1 MKHLMKVYKSFKD
14 MKFRHKI
21 MSTYIIV
28 AVIPITI
35 MGLLWY
41 NHTKRTLLEKEETSI
56 KNYLSQAVTN
66 MDNILKI
73 YDNLSDYISFNQTIS
88 DVVYHNYDSYYDMYN
103 QYTKTLD
110 PMLSSLKYFHSDIN
124 QVTIYV
130 DKDIVE
136 HDTTIAPSSYIKNED
151 WYSLLIGNINIHW
164 LVSKEDES
172 AFSVRNMPSLQA
184 DSSIGALYINV
195 DYNKLFESFK
205 NMKDS
210 NYGIFIIDENGK
222 EIFEYSVFDD
232 DNSSMELT
240 YDEYLT
246 QKNTSLRN
254 KYSIVECSSDTETWT
269 VVLYKPVILIYNNI
283 NSMLYRSIMIIGLV
297 IVICFF
303 ISSLL
308 AKHMVSDLEKLRE
321 NMEQVENGNMKII
334 VQSSS
339 KDEVGTLVRGFGKMI
354 NQINSLIEDV
364 YKSRIIQKD
373 YEMKALQ
380 AQINPHFLYNS
391 LSLINWMAI
400 EADQKEISIITL
412 SLSSFYRTAL
422 NKGKNIL
429 YVRDEILNMKSYLD
443 IQLMMHD
450 YEFDVDIKIDNE
462 IMDYKI
468 LNLLLQPLIENAI
481 DHGIDLKREGRG
493 KISITGYLDKND
505 VILSVADNGVG
516 MEQDK
521 IDTILTENSK
531 GYGVRNVNERIKL
544 YYGTE
549 YEIKIESEIGIGTKM
564 IVRIPARK

>member
-1 MKHLMKVYKSFKD
+1 MKIFKAFKD

-28 AVIPITI
+28 AIIPITI

-41 NHTKRTLLEKEETSI
+41 SHMKKTLLEQEKNNI
-56 KNYLSQAVTN
+56 KNYLSQAVSN
-66 MDNILKI
+66 MDNQLKI

-88 DVVYHNYDSYYDMYN
+88 DVVDHNYDSYYDMYN
-103 QYTKTLD
+103 EYTKRLD

-124 QVTIYV
+124 RVTIYV
-130 DKDIVE
+130 NKNTVE
-136 HDTTIAPSSYIKNED
+136 HDTTIAPASDIENKE
-151 WYSLLIGNINIHW
+151 WYGLLDGNSTIHW
-164 LVSKEDES
+164 LVSNES
-172 AFSVRNMPSLQA
+172 QKVFSVRNMPSLQE
-184 DSSIGALYINV
+184 DSSIGALYIDV

-210 NYGIFIIDENGK
+210 NYGIFIIDSEGR
-222 EIFEYSVFDD
+222 EIFDYSVFDD
-232 DNSSMELT
+232 DNSFMKMT
-240 YDEYLT
+240 YDDYQN
-246 QKNTSLRN
+246 QKNMMDN
-254 KYSIVECSSDTETWT
+254 KYVIVECPLVTETWT
-269 VVLYKPVILIYNNI
+269 VVLYKPVRLIYDNV
-283 NSMLYRSIMIIGLV
+283 SQMLYGSIMIILFV
-297 IVICFF
+297 IFVCFF
-303 ISSLL
+303 ISSIL
-308 AKHMVSDLEKLRE
+308 AGHMVSDLEKLRE
-321 NMEQVENGNMKII
+321 NMEHIENGDMKIR
-334 VQSSS
+334 VKSTS

-400 EADQKEISIITL
+400 EAGQKQISGITL

-429 YVRDEILNMKSYLD
+429 SVKDEILNMKSYLD

-450 YEFDVDIKIDNE
+450 YEFDVDINIDDDILE
-462 IMDYKI
+462 YKI

-481 DHGIDLKREGRG
+481 DHGIDLKRDGRG
-493 KISITGYLDKND
+493 KITIIGRLEGKDIVLSI
-505 VILSVADNGVG
+505 ADNGVG
-516 MEQDK
+516 MEQEK
-521 IDTILTENSK
+521 IDAILTEYSK

-544 YYGTE
+544 YYGTQ
-549 YEIKIESEIGIGTKM
+549 YEIKIESWIGEGTTM
-564 IVRIPARK
+564 IVRIPAQE

>member
-1 MKHLMKVYKSFKD
+1 MKIVKTFKD

-28 AVIPITI
+28 AIIPITI

-41 NHTKRTLLEKEETSI
+41 CHTKKTLLEQEKNNI
-56 KNYLSQAVTN
+56 KNYLSQAVSN
-66 MDNILKI
+66 MDNQLKI

-88 DVVYHNYDSYYDMYN
+88 DVVDHNYDSYYDMYN
-103 QYTKTLD
+103 QYTKRLD

-124 QVTIYV
+124 RVTIYV
-130 DKDIVE
+130 NKNTVE
-136 HDTTIAPSSYIKNED
+136 HDTTISPASDIENEE
-151 WYSLLIGNINIHW
+151 WYGLLNGNSNIHW
-164 LVSKEDES
+164 LVSNES
-172 AFSVRNMPSLQA
+172 HKVFSVRNMPSLQEV
-184 DSSIGALYINV
+184 SSIGALYIDV

-210 NYGIFIIDENGK
+210 NYGIFIIDSEGR
-222 EIFEYSVFDD
+222 EIFDYSVFDD
-232 DNSSMELT
+232 EKSYMKLT
-240 YDEYLT
+240 YDDYQN
-246 QKNTSLRN
+246 QKNMMDD
-254 KYSIVECSSDTETWT
+254 KYAIVECPSATETWT
-269 VVLYKPVILIYNNI
+269 VVLYKPVSLIYDNVRQ
-283 NSMLYRSIMIIGLV
+283 MLYGSIMIILFV
-297 IVICFF
+297 IFVCFF
-303 ISSLL
+303 ISSML
-308 AKHMVSDLEKLRE
+308 AGHMVSDLEKLRE
-321 NMEQVENGNMKII
+321 NMEHIENGDMKIR
-334 VQSSS
+334 VKSTS

-400 EADQKEISIITL
+400 EAGQKQISGITL

-429 YVRDEILNMKSYLD
+429 SVKDEILNMKSYLD

-450 YEFDVDIKIDNE
+450 YEFDVDINIDDDILE
-462 IMDYKI
+462 YKI

-493 KISITGYLDKND
+493 KITIIGRLDGKD
-505 VILSVADNGVG
+505 IVLSVADNGVG
-516 MEQDK
+516 MEQEK
-521 IDTILTENSK
+521 IDTILTEHSK

-544 YYGTE
+544 YYGTQ
-549 YEIKIESEIGIGTKM
+549 YEIKIESCIGEGTTM
-564 IVRIPARK
+564 TVRIPAQK

>member
-240 YDEYLT
+240 YDE
-246 QKNTSLRN
+246 
-254 KYSIVECSSDTETWT
+254 
-269 VVLYKPVILIYNNI
+269 
-283 NSMLYRSIMIIGLV
+283 
-297 IVICFF
+297 
-303 ISSLL
+303 
-308 AKHMVSDLEKLRE
+308 
-321 NMEQVENGNMKII
+321 
-334 VQSSS
+334 
-339 KDEVGTLVRGFGKMI
+339 
-354 NQINSLIEDV
+354 
-364 YKSRIIQKD
+364 
-373 YEMKALQ
+373 
-380 AQINPHFLYNS
+380 
-391 LSLINWMAI
+391 
-400 EADQKEISIITL
+400 
-412 SLSSFYRTAL
+412 
-422 NKGKNIL
+422 
-429 YVRDEILNMKSYLD
+429 
-443 IQLMMHD
+443 
-450 YEFDVDIKIDNE
+450 
-462 IMDYKI
+462 
-468 LNLLLQPLIENAI
+468 
-481 DHGIDLKREGRG
+481 
-493 KISITGYLDKND
+493 
-505 VILSVADNGVG
+505 
-516 MEQDK
+516 
-521 IDTILTENSK
+521 
-531 GYGVRNVNERIKL
+531 
-544 YYGTE
+544 
-549 YEIKIESEIGIGTKM
+549 
-564 IVRIPARK
+564 

>member
-1 MKHLMKVYKSFKD
+1 
-14 MKFRHKI
+14 

-28 AVIPITI
+28 AIIPITI

-41 NHTKRTLLEKEETSI
+41 CHTKKTLLEQEKNNI
-56 KNYLSQAVTN
+56 KNYLSQAVSN
-66 MDNILKI
+66 MDNQLKI

-88 DVVYHNYDSYYDMYN
+88 DVVDHNYDSYYDMYN
-103 QYTKTLD
+103 QYTKRLD

-124 QVTIYV
+124 RVTIYV
-130 DKDIVE
+130 NKNTVE
-136 HDTTIAPSSYIKNED
+136 HDTTISPASDIENEE
-151 WYSLLIGNINIHW
+151 WYGLLNGNSNIHW
-164 LVSKEDES
+164 LVSNES
-172 AFSVRNMPSLQA
+172 HKVFSVRNMPSLQEV
-184 DSSIGALYINV
+184 SSIGALYIDV

-210 NYGIFIIDENGK
+210 NYGIFIIDSEGR
-222 EIFEYSVFDD
+222 EIFDYSVFDD
-232 DNSSMELT
+232 EKSYMKLT
-240 YDEYLT
+240 YDDYQN
-246 QKNTSLRN
+246 QKNMMDD
-254 KYSIVECSSDTETWT
+254 KYAIVECPSATETWT
-269 VVLYKPVILIYNNI
+269 VVLYKPVSLIYDNVRQ
-283 NSMLYRSIMIIGLV
+283 MLYGSIMIILFV
-297 IVICFF
+297 IFVCFF
-303 ISSLL
+303 ISSML
-308 AKHMVSDLEKLRE
+308 AGHMVSDLEKLRE
-321 NMEQVENGNMKII
+321 NMEHIENGDMKIR
-334 VQSSS
+334 VKSTS

-400 EADQKEISIITL
+400 EAGQKQISGITL

-429 YVRDEILNMKSYLD
+429 SVKDEILNMKSYLD

-450 YEFDVDIKIDNE
+450 YEFDVDINIDDDILE
-462 IMDYKI
+462 YKI

-493 KISITGYLDKND
+493 KITIIGRLDGKD
-505 VILSVADNGVG
+505 IVLSVADNGVG
-516 MEQDK
+516 MEQEK
-521 IDTILTENSK
+521 IDTILTEHSK

-544 YYGTE
+544 YYGTQ
-549 YEIKIESEIGIGTKM
+549 YEIKIESCIGEGTTM
-564 IVRIPARK
+564 TVRIPAQK

>member
-240 YDEYLT
+240 YDEYLI

-400 EADQKEISIITL
+400 EADQKEISTITL

-450 YEFDVDIKIDNE
+450 YEFDTVMDIDDSILE
-462 IMDYKI
+462 YKI
-468 LNLLLQPLIENAI
+468 LNLILQPLVENAI
-481 DHGIDLKREGRG
+481 DHGIDLKTNGRG
-493 KISITGYLDKND
+493 KITIIGKKEYNKVLLI
-505 VILSVADNGVG
+505 VEDNGVG

-521 IDTILTENSK
+521 IDTILTNKSK

-544 YYGTE
+544 YYGEE
-549 YEIKIESEIGIGTKM
+549 YSLFVESQIGKGTK
-564 IVRIPARK
+564 ITVKIPIKS

>member
-1 MKHLMKVYKSFKD
+1 MKISKSFKD

-28 AVIPITI
+28 AIIPITI

-41 NHTKRTLLEKEETSI
+41 SHTKRTLLDKEKSNI
-56 KNYLSQAVTN
+56 RNYLSQAVSN
-66 MDNILKI
+66 MDNQLNI

-88 DVVYHNYDSYYDMYN
+88 DVVDHNYDSYYDMYN
-103 QYTKTLD
+103 QYTKKVD
-110 PMLSSLKYFHSDIN
+110 PMLSSLNYFHSDIN

-130 DKDIVE
+130 NRETVE
-136 HDTTIAPSSYIKNED
+136 HDTTIAPASEIENKE
-151 WYSLLIGNINIHW
+151 WYKMLQGNSNIHW
-164 LVSKEDES
+164 LISKDNEQ

-184 DSSIGALYINV
+184 DSSIGTLYIDV
-195 DYNKLFESFK
+195 DYNKLFESFR

-210 NYGIFIIDENGK
+210 NYGIFIINEKGE
-222 EIFEYSVFDD
+222 EIFDYGVFDD
-232 DNSSMELT
+232 DKKSMKLE
-240 YDEYLT
+240 YDDYLKE
-246 QKNTSLRN
+246 KNMIIKS
-254 KYSIVECSSDTETWT
+254 KYAIVECSSNSENWT
-269 VVLYKPVILIYNNI
+269 VVLYKPVNLIYNNI
-283 NSMLYRSIMIIGLV
+283 NPMLYRSIIIVG
-297 IVICFF
+297 IVIIICFL

-321 NMEQVENGNMKII
+321 NMEQVENGNMEITI
-334 VQSSS
+334 ESSS
-339 KDEVGTLVRGFGKMI
+339 EDEVGSLIKGFEKMI

-400 EADQKEISIITL
+400 EADQKNISGITL

-429 YVRDEILNMKSYLD
+429 LVKDEILNMKSYLD

-450 YEFDVDIKIDNE
+450 YEFDVDINIDEKIME
-462 IMDYKI
+462 YKI

-481 DHGIDLKREGRG
+481 DHGIDLKRDGRG
-493 KISITGYLDKND
+493 RITITGSMKNED
-505 VILSVADNGVG
+505 IVLSVSDNGVG

-544 YYGTE
+544 YYGSE
-549 YEIKIESEIGIGTKM
+549 YEIKIESEIGIGTTM
-564 IVRIPARK
+564 TVRIPAQK